1 MNIRNVCDFDTMLQ
15 YFGEKLEWNIDTE
28 DFDSADYT
36 YDVYADELGIKKEE
50 LATTTIYQ
58 LRPFCDGMPFGV
70 FAVSFESKKL
80 EKASLRKILSGLVRK
95 KRDEHLP
102 EWNMHDLLFLCFWGE
117 KGNEYVG
124 VACFDDNDKNL
135 PQLKIEYIQPASE
148 DTTQISNF
156 ESKLAHLKMPADT
169 SDADAWKAEWKRT
182 FSAVY
187 HQQITDSKKL
197 AHELALLAQH
207 TRDTIISTY
216 NVETG
221 LGYVHLLFKK
231 FQDNLVHDLTV
242 EQFADMYAQTIAYG
256 LFSAKCMDNN
266 EHFDWKDAIDKIP
279 NTNPFLKTLIKS
291 CFEKDGGNKIF
302 FDELELAEIIK
313 LLDNTNISNILEH
326 FNRHTGGG
334 REDTVIYFYEDFLS
348 EYEHDTKKRRGV
360 YYTPWPVVK
369 FMVRAVD
376 DILKTEFGF
385 KDGLADTATKV
396 VNIKRDSK
404 RKNRNGVIT
413 QVDDTE
419 TVPAIQILDPATGTG
434 TFLREVILHIYETFR
449 ENNKGKSEEE
459 IKKLWNEYVPTHLL
473 KRINGFELM
482 MAPYAVAHMKLAMV
496 LKDTGYDFESDERLN
511 VLLTN
516 SLEPSD
522 SDASFMEQGQQI
534 SFFNDPLAAEAYE
547 ADKAKNNPGINVII
561 GNPPYSGVS
570 SNNNEYISKLIDDYK
585 YIEGEYFNER
595 KHWLNDDYVKFIRY
609 SEEVISKNGNGV
621 LAFINNHGFL
631 DNPTFRCMR
640 YHLLKTFDTIYIIDL
655 HGNIM
660 RKEVAP
666 NGERDEN
673 VFDIMQGVSINIFVK
688 NSTNPKKD
696 MALVEHCDVLGTR
709 HLKYETLLAHKIN
722 YAQIVPTK
730 PYYFFVKRSEN
741 HSDLYN
747 NGFIISD
754 LMKVNVTGIVS
765 MGDTFA
771 FDENSENLFSRIQ
784 ELIEGKYTIDSL
796 NENFGLGKNY
806 AEFVYGNKNNLLL
819 ARENIQKISYRP
831 FDDKYTYFDNK
842 ILWRPRTDVMN
853 HMIKDNIAIIVPRQA
868 ITDNWSHVGVSK
880 NLVDN
885 RFHYSNKGI
894 PIVCPLY
901 LYSEE
906 LGKTVRTPNLNP
918 EIVKEISEKLGLP
931 FAPDSDGGKTD
942 SFAPIDLLDYIYA
955 VLHSPK
961 YRETY
966 KEFLKIDFPRVPYPT
981 DIDMFWKM
989 VELGGQIRRIHLMEA
1004 DVLNTP
1010 VTTYPVDGENEVTK
1024 PAYKNGKVY
1033 INKEQYFDGVPELAW
1048 NFYIG
1053 GYQPLQKWL
1062 KDRKGRKLS
1071 DEDIAH
1077 YQKIVVA
1084 LTETDRLMKEIDEV
1098 FEF

>member
-1 MNIRNVCDFDTMLQ
+1 MNIRNVCDFDTMMK

-28 DFDSADYT
+28 DFNSADYT
-36 YDVYADELGIKKEE
+36 YEVYADDLGIKEDE
-50 LATTTIYQ
+50 LAKTAIYQ
-58 LRPFCDGMPFGV
+58 LRPFCDNMPFGI

-80 EKASLRKILSGLVRK
+80 ERASLRKILSGLVRK

-102 EWNMHDLLFLCFWGE
+102 VWDMHDLIFLCFWGE
-117 KGNEYVG
+117 NNYRFIG

-135 PQLKIEYIQPASE
+135 PQLKIEYIQPSCE
-148 DTTQISNF
+148 DPTQISNF
-156 ESKLAHLKMPADT
+156 ESKLEHLRMPIDT
-169 SDADAWKAEWKRT
+169 NDTVAWKTEWKRT
-182 FSAVY
+182 FSATY

-197 AHELALLAQH
+197 AHELAHLAQH

-221 LGYVHLLFKK
+221 LGYVHLLFKE

-266 EHFDWKDAIDKIP
+266 EHFDWKDAVDKIP

-291 CFEKDGGNKIF
+291 CFEKDGGNRIF
-302 FDELELAEIIK
+302 FDELELSEIIK
-313 LLDNTNISNILEH
+313 LLENTNISNILEH

-385 KDGLADTATKV
+385 KDGLADTATKEV
-396 VNIKRDSK
+396 KIKRDSK
-404 RKNRNGVIT
+404 RKNSKGIIT

-496 LKDTGYDFESDERLN
+496 LKDTDYDFESDERLN

-609 SEEVISKNGNGV
+609 AEEVISKNGNGI
-621 LAFINNHGFL
+621 LAFINNNGFL
-631 DNPTFRCMR
+631 ENPTFRCMR
-640 YHLLKTFDTIYIIDL
+640 YHLMKSFDSIYIINL
-655 HGNIM
+655 HGDITKDKVTIDNN
-660 RKEVAP
+660 KE
-666 NGERDEN
+666 EN
-673 VFDIMQGVSINIFVK
+673 VFDITKGVSINIFVK
-688 NSTNPKKD
+688 NSLHNTNCSKLFYKD
-696 MALVEHCDVLGTR
+696 IYGTR
-709 HLKYETLLAHKIN
+709 EQKYQLLDSNIQYQELFPA
-722 YAQIVPTK
+722 K
-730 PYYFFVKRSEN
+730 PYYLFVPTT
-741 HSDLYN
+741 
-747 NGFIISD
+747 ISTD
-754 LMKVNVTGIVS
+754 NIYYSGINIDVLFSKNTTGIVT
-765 MGDTFA
+765 MA
-771 FDENSENLFSRIQ
+771 DEFLVTDLESEIQ
-784 ELIEGKYTIDSL
+784 QHITDFIQNDYSKESFKDKY
-796 NENFGLGKNY
+796 NLGKNY
-806 AEFVYGNKNNLLL
+806 PDFALDSKGKIVFDKGK
-819 ARENIQKISYRP
+819 IIPISYRP
-831 FDDKYTYFDNK
+831 FDNKYTYYDRLL
-842 ILWRPRTDVMN
+842 LWRARDEISPQFFKGN
-853 HMIKDNIAIIVPRQA
+853 NIGL
-868 ITDNWSHVGVSK
+868 ITA
-880 NLVDN
+880 
-885 RFHYSNKGI
+885 RSNKSDDCSQFFISNCMSEAKCGERTTQSAI
-894 PIVCPLY
+894 FPLY

-981 DIDMFWKM
+981 NVDMFWKM
-989 VELGGQIRRIHLMEA
+989 VELGGDIRKLHLMEA
-1004 DVLNTP
+1004 EILDTP
-1010 VTTYPVDGENEVTK
+1010 ITTYPVEGENEVVK
-1024 PAYKNGKVY
+1024 PVYKDGKVY
-1033 INKEQYFDGVPELAW
+1033 INKEQYFDGVPDLAW

-1053 GYQPLQKWL
+1053 GYQPCQKWL

-1071 DEDIAH
+1071 DDDIVH

>member
-36 YDVYADELGIKKEE
+36 YDVYADELGIKEEE
-50 LATTTIYQ
+50 LAKTAIYQ
-58 LRPFCDGMPFGV
+58 LRPFCDNMPFGI

-80 EKASLRKILSGLVRK
+80 ERASLRKILSGLISK
-95 KRDEHLP
+95 KRDEHLRV
-102 EWNMHDLLFLCFWGE
+102 WDMHDLIFLCFWGE
-117 KGNEYVG
+117 RNDRFVG

-148 DTTQISNF
+148 DSTHINNF
-156 ESKLAHLKMPADT
+156 ESKLAHLKTPVDT
-169 SDADAWKAEWKRT
+169 SNTEAWKTEWKQT
-182 FSAVY
+182 FSATY

-231 FQDNLVHDLTV
+231 FQENLVHDLTV

-266 EHFDWKDAIDKIP
+266 EHFDWKDAVEKIP

-291 CFEKDGGNKIF
+291 CFEKEGGNRIF

-313 LLDNTNISNILEH
+313 LLDNTNIGNILEH

-376 DILKTEFGF
+376 DILRTEFGF
-385 KDGLADTATKV
+385 KDGLADTATKEV
-396 VNIKRDSK
+396 KIKRDSM
-404 RKNRNGVIT
+404 RKNHKGFIT
-413 QVDDTE
+413 QVDDKE

-434 TFLREVILHIYETFR
+434 TFLREVILNIYDTFK
-449 ENNKGKSEEE
+449 EKHKGKSEPE
-459 IKKLWNEYVPTHLL
+459 IKKLWNEYVPEHLL
-473 KRINGFELM
+473 KRLNGFELM

-496 LKDTGYDFESDERLN
+496 LKDTGYDFGSDERLN

-522 SDASFMEQGQQI
+522 SDVSFMEGGQQMQ
-534 SFFNDPLAAEAYE
+534 FDVDPLAAEAFE
-547 ADKAKNNPGINVII
+547 ADKAKNNQGINVII
-561 GNPPYSGVS
+561 GNPPYSVNS
-570 SNNNEYISKLIDDYK
+570 YNNGEWIMSLMNDYK
-585 YIEGEYFNER
+585 KEPGTNQKLNER
-595 KHWLNDDYVKFIRY
+595 NPKTINDDYVKFIRFAQ
-609 SEEVISKNGNGV
+609 SIIDKNQNGII
-621 LAFINNHGFL
+621 AYITPHGFL
-631 DNPTFRCMR
+631 DNSTFRGMR
-640 YHLLKTFDTIYIIDL
+640 WQLLQSFSTIYILNL
-655 HGNIM
+655 HGNANK
-660 RKEVAP
+660 KEKCP
-666 NGERDEN
+666 DNSKDEN
-673 VFDIMQGVSINIFVK
+673 VFDIKQGVSICILVK
-688 NSTNPKKD
+688 SHNKKTN
-696 MALVEHCDVLGTR
+696 CDVKYIDLFGLR
-709 HLKYETLLAHKIN
+709 SFKYEWLLHNNVNDIKEEIEN
-722 YAQIVPTK
+722 IVPPSYFLIPKDFSLTDKYNQIDINCLFNIKSSGIKTANDKTLVAFTK
-730 PYYFFVKRSEN
+730 
-741 HSDLYN
+741 SDLTSQIEL
-747 NGFIISD
+747 FIRTEINTSIIY
-754 LMKVNVTGIVS
+754 KYS
-765 MGDTFA
+765 YRA
-771 FDENSENLFSRIQ
+771 FDERVIYYDTS
-784 ELIEGKYTIDSL
+784 LIDRS
-796 NENFGLGKNY
+796 
-806 AEFVYGNKNNLLL
+806 
-819 ARENIQKISYRP
+819 RENILYPNVINNSNFSLALMR
-831 FDDKYTYFDNK
+831 
-842 ILWRPRTDVMN
+842 
-853 HMIKDNIAIIVPRQA
+853 
-868 ITDNWSHVGVSK
+868 S
-880 NLVDN
+880 LVDSEQFCSIMLCKN
-885 RFHYSNKGI
+885 AIDLNYYGFQTYQL
-894 PIVCPLY
+894 PLY
-901 LYSEE
+901 IYNEE

-918 EIVKEISEKLGLP
+918 EIVKEISEKLSLP
-931 FAPDSDGGKTD
+931 FASDSDGGETN
-942 SFAPIDLLDYIYA
+942 SFSPIDLLDYIYA

-981 DIDMFWKM
+981 DVDMFWKM
-989 VELGGQIRRIHLMEA
+989 VKLGGEIRKLHLMESPLL
-1004 DVLNTP
+1004 DNLI
-1010 VTTYPVDGENEVTK
+1010 TTYPVEGENEVVK
-1024 PAYKNGKVY
+1024 PTYKNGRVY

-1053 GYQPLQKWL
+1053 GYQPCQKWL
-1062 KDRKGRKLS
+1062 KDRKGRQLT
-1071 DEDIAH
+1071 DEDIVH

-1084 LTETDRLMKEIDEV
+1084 LTETDRFMKEIDKV